1 MGDCLY
7 NEPSILLILYLI
19 IEELKEKEV
28 MKNICILF
36 IVFIL
41 SGNIAMSQSSRL
53 TKTGYLN
60 VEKVFEAVLEDETL
74 EEAVYKIFE
83 KEAAKTG
90 EKKRSGSKE
99 VQKEIQNRMARAI
112 LVIVRREGYTLIME
126 RTETTILYADRDFDI
141 TTQVIALV
149 RESILR
155 G

>member
-1 MGDCLY
+1 
-7 NEPSILLILYLI
+7 
-19 IEELKEKEV
+19 

-36 IVFIL
+36 IIFIL
-41 SGNIAMSQSSRL
+41 SGNVAMSQSSRL
-53 TKTGYLN
+53 TKIGYLN
-60 VEKVFEAVLEDETL
+60 VEDVFKTVLEDEAL
-74 EEAVYKIFE
+74 EEAVYEIFE

-90 EKKRSGSKE
+90 EKKRSGPKE

-112 LVIVRREGYTLIME
+112 LVIVRREGYTLIIE
-126 RTETTILYADRDFDI
+126 RTETTILYANKSFDI